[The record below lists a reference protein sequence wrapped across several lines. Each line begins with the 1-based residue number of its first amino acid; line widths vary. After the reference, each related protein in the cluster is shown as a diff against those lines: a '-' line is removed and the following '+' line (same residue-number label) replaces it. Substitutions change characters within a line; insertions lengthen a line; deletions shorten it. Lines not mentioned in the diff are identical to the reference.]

1 MEDVPIIPSFLEE
14 NLSAIDGTKGASLKD
29 AFKLEA
35 DEIQNLYTIQSQ
47 GTLAYAFTDSGVGY
61 NDKESTSM
69 TSKATFEL
77 SKEGGASF
85 KLQFEEKLI
94 VKWGINFCGCVHVEH
109 KTGTKRIIYI
119 PGTRTYDPAGIT
131 GTIPI
136 KQHACTW
143 SSETVR
149 VVAILLIHPSPMA
162 LYHHPN
168 PPWYSYHHP
177 NPPWHSYHHP
187 NPP

>member
-14 NLSAIDGTKGASLKD
+14 NLSAVDGTKGASLKD

-35 DEIQNLYTIQSQ
+35 DAVQNLYTVQSRS
-47 GTLAYAFTDSGVGY
+47 TLAYAFTDSGVGY

-77 SKEGGASF
+77 GKEGGVSF
-85 KLQFEEKLI
+85 ELQFEEKLI
-94 VKWGINFCGCVHVEH
+94 VQWGINFCGCVHVEH

-131 GTIPI
+131 GTIPMR
-136 KQHACTW
+136 QHACSW
-143 SSETVR
+143 SSEPVR
-149 VVAILLIHPSPMA
+149 VVAILLILPPHTHGTRTTTPPPTALISPSHPP
-162 LYHHPN
+162 
-168 PPWYSYHHP
+168 
-177 NPPWHSYHHP
+177 
-187 NPP
+187 